1 MKLVLPHQLSKRDL
15 LFLIA
20 SVSMVILC
28 IVILDG
34 YRASQ
39 ADRLGS
45 TSTPPA
51 IVISP
56 PDMTVFERL
65 KKLK

>member
-15 LFLIA
+15 FFLVA
-20 SVSMVILC
+20 SISMVLLC
-28 IVILDG
+28 IVLLDA

-39 ADRLGS
+39 ADRIELS
-45 TSTPPA
+45 SPPP
-51 IVISP
+51 VIIIAS

>member
-1 MKLVLPHQLSKRDL
+1 MKLVLPRQLSKRDL
-15 LFLIA
+15 FFLIA
-20 SVSMVILC
+20 SISMVILC
-28 IVILDG
+28 IVVLDG

-39 ADRLGS
+39 ADRIES
-45 TSTPPA
+45 TTPAPA